1 MEMELDPEEEQP
13 SRFGGM
19 RLGGMRLGG
28 MRMAV
33 IMVALLGAAFMLF
46 SSLFTVSEIQQG
58 VVTQLGKPVRVVK
71 NPGLHFKLPF
81 LQQVIFFDN
90 RLLDYD
96 SAPTEVV
103 TKDKK
108 ALVVDNYSRW
118 RIKDPLLMLQTV
130 QNENGAQ
137 ARLDDIIYSEL
148 RLELGLHSLIEIVA
162 SKRKEIF
169 SKVTASSNEKAK
181 EYGIEIIDVRVKRAD
196 LPPENEKAVYGRMRA
211 ERQRIARQ
219 YRSEGKEEALK
230 IRSKTDKL
238 RTILLA
244 DAYQQEQILRGNGDA
259 SAVTIYAEAFERDQE
274 FYAFIRTLEAYKQ
287 SLKSNTTVILPPD
300 SQFLRYLKESR

>member
-19 RLGGMRLGG
+19 RLGGMRMG
-28 MRMAV
+28 V
-33 IMVALLGAAFMLF
+33 IMVALLGAAFVLF

-58 VVTQLGKPVRVVK
+58 VVTQLGKPVRVLQS
-71 NPGLHFKLPF
+71 PGLHFKLPF
-81 LQQVIFFDN
+81 FQQVIFFDN

-96 SAPTEVV
+96 SAPTEVI
-103 TKDKK
+103 TEDKK

-196 LPPENEKAVYGRMRA
+196 LPPENEKAVFGRMRA

-244 DAYQQEQILRGNGDA
+244 DAYQQEQTLRGNGDA

-287 SLKSNTTVILPPD
+287 SLKNNTTVILPPD
-300 SQFLRYLKESR
+300 SQFLRFLKESR

>member
-19 RLGGMRLGG
+19 RLGGMRMG
-28 MRMAV
+28 V
-33 IMVALLGAAFMLF
+33 IMVALLGAAFVLF
-46 SSLFTVSEIQQG
+46 SSLFTVSEIQQA
-58 VVTQLGKPVRVVK
+58 VITQLGKPVRVVQS
-71 NPGLHFKLPF
+71 PGLHFKLPF
-81 LQQVIFFDN
+81 FQQAIFFDN

-96 SAPTEVV
+96 SAPTEVI
-103 TKDKK
+103 TEDKK

-118 RIKDPLLMLQTV
+118 RITDPLLLLQTV
-130 QNENGAQ
+130 RNENGAQ

-148 RLELGLHSLIEIVA
+148 RVQLGLHTLIEIVA

-169 SKVTASSNEKAK
+169 SKVTASSSEKAK
-181 EYGIEIIDVRVKRAD
+181 EYGIEILDVRVKRAD
-196 LPPENEKAVYGRMRA
+196 LPLENEKAVFGRMRA

-244 DAYQQEQILRGNGDA
+244 DAYKQEQTLRGNGDA
-259 SAVTIYAEAFERDQE
+259 SAVTIYAEAFERDQD

-287 SLKSNTTVILPPD
+287 SLKDKTTVILPPD
-300 SQFLRYLKESR
+300 SQFLRFLKESR

>member
-1 MEMELDPEEEQP
+1 MEMELAPEEEQP

-19 RLGGMRLGG
+19 RLGGMRMG
-28 MRMAV
+28 V
-33 IMVALLGAAFMLF
+33 IMVALLGAAFTLF
-46 SSLFTVSEIQQG
+46 SSLFTVSEIQQA
-58 VVTQLGKPVRVVK
+58 VVTQLGRPVRVLK
-71 NPGLHFKLPF
+71 SPGLHFKLPF
-81 LQQVIFFDN
+81 LQQVMFFDN

-130 QNENGAQ
+130 RDENGAQ

-148 RLELGLHSLIEIVA
+148 RLELGLHTLIEIVA

-219 YRSEGKEEALK
+219 YRSEGAEEALK

-259 SAVTIYAEAFERDQE
+259 SAVTIYAEAYERDQE
-274 FYAFIRTLEAYKQ
+274 FYAFTRTLEAYKQ
-287 SLKSNTTVILPPD
+287 SLKNNTTVILPPD
-300 SQFLRYLKESR
+300 SQFLRYIKEAH